1 MKIAV
6 TGSKGSLGKNLVE
19 NWGCI
24 PINCDVTD
32 PQMVKFQLHRISP
45 DVIIHTAAQTN
56 VDWCENNPR
65 EAFEVNVRGTCNLID
80 VFHEGLFIYV
90 SSVHVFGGEKF
101 YDYSEKHQPNPI
113 NKYGFTKW
121 AGEAVADMG
130 TCKTIVVRAS
140 KLFNLEMM
148 EIGLDN
154 LKKRIPQ
161 EYPDFITRS
170 FTYIPHFIQ
179 SLMKLIEMQETAPPI
194 VNIASTDTW
203 SHANFWRM
211 TAHILGYDEK
221 LIIHRKK
228 DVGGVPRPWHGGL
241 NTNLQRNL
249 GLGSYTTVDGL
260 NVVKEILT

>member
-6 TGSKGSLGKNLVE
+6 TGSNGLLGSNLVE
-19 NWGCI
+19 NWGCV
-24 PINCDVTD
+24 PINCNITNPKSVE
-32 PQMVKFQLHRISP
+32 REIYEIAP

-56 VDWCENNPR
+56 VDWCEKHPR

-80 VFHEGLFIYV
+80 VFHKGLFIYI
-90 SSVHVFGGEKF
+90 SSVHVFGGDKF
-101 YDYSEKHQPNPI
+101 YTYSEKHKPDPVNQ
-113 NKYGFTKW
+113 YGFTKW
-121 AGEAVADMG
+121 AGEAVANMG

-140 KLFNLEMM
+140 KLFDEDIMR
-148 EIGLDN
+148 IGLDD
-154 LKKRIPQ
+154 LKHGLSI
-161 EYPDFITRS
+161 EHPDFITRS

-179 SLMKLIEMQETAPPI
+179 SLMKLIEMQETAPSI

-228 DVGGVPRPWHGGL
+228 DTGGVPRPWHGGL
-241 NTNLQRNL
+241 NTSLQRNL
-249 GLGSYTTVDGL
+249 GLGSYSTVDGL
-260 NVVKEILT
+260 NIIKEILA